1 MGRKSKCIP
10 CSLKHNGALL
20 FKPVKIAQTFN
31 IFVTNI
37 EPNFAKTIPKGKD
50 LPMTYLIDRSLKS
63 LYFYLITPDE
73 IIKIIKSFCN
83 NKSPG
88 PESLPTAILKNCAD
102 MSCLSQYQIW

>member
-1 MGRKSKCIP
+1 MYP
-10 CSLKHNGALL
+10 ML
-20 FKPVKIAQTFN
+20 FKTQWRLTFQPSKDSSTFN
-31 IFVTNI
+31 IFFTNI

-50 LPMTYLIDRSLKS
+50 LPMRYLTDRSLKS

-102 MSCLSQYQIW
+102 MSCLSQYHIW